1 MLFGLATILSAAA
14 LAAGPVEFTAADA
27 QTAYAEAVGLV
38 TNCTPRDAGTPG
50 GRRAAEWIC
59 AAARKAGANAQL
71 DSFVALSRS
80 SLVSFVNVI
89 AEFPGAEPSAPWIVL
104 ISHFDT
110 MPGIGNGFQGA
121 NDGAST
127 TGLLL
132 AFARSLSR
140 APRLKENVMLV
151 WTDAEECR
159 ISYSRHD
166 GFQGSRHVVEQFAVK
181 RRAVKAAIC
190 LDMLGDRNLHITV
203 PGNGTPALRALAVKA
218 AAKAGLPQMLS
229 LQDTM
234 VVGDDHSPFLE
245 AGCPAICLI
254 DFDYGTLPGLN
265 NYWHT
270 PLDTID
276 KISANSLYAAG
287 RITAELVNLLVH
299 PAAPKGP

>member
-1 MLFGLATILSAAA
+1 
-14 LAAGPVEFTAADA
+14 
-27 QTAYAEAVGLV
+27 V
-38 TNCTPRDAGTPG
+38 TNCTPRDAGTPA
-50 GRRAAEWIC
+50 GRRAADWIC
-59 AAARKAGANAQL
+59 AAARQAGAAARV
-71 DSFVALSRS
+71 DSFVALSRA
-80 SLVSFVNVI
+80 SLVSFANVV
-89 AEFPGAEPSAPWIVL
+89 AEFPGSDPAAPWIVL

-132 AFARSLSR
+132 AFTRSLSR
-140 APRLKENVMLV
+140 AGQLKENVMLA

-159 ISYSRHD
+159 VSYGRHD
-166 GFQGSRHVVEQFAVK
+166 GFQGSRRLVEQFAAK

-190 LDMLGDRNLHITV
+190 LDMLGDRSLHITV
-203 PGNGTPALRALAVKA
+203 PGNGTPALRKYAVKA
-218 AAKAGLPQMLS
+218 AEKAGVPQMLS
-229 LQDTM
+229 LRDAM
-234 VVGDDHSPFLE
+234 VVGDDHGPFLK
-245 AGCPAICLI
+245 AGCPVICLI

-276 KISANSLYAAG
+276 KISADSLYVAG

-299 PAAPKGP
+299 PVEKQMSKGGLK

>member
-1 MLFGLATILSAAA
+1 MLFGLATILPAAA

-71 DSFVALSRS
+71 DSLVALSRN
-80 SLVSFVNVI
+80 SLLSFVNVV

-159 ISYSRHD
+159 ISYGRHD
-166 GFQGSRHVVEQFAVK
+166 GFQGSRHLVERFAVK
-181 RRAVKAAIC
+181 RRAVKAAVC

-218 AAKAGLPQMLS
+218 DAKAGLPQMLS
-229 LQDTM
+229 LQDAM

-245 AGCPAICLI
+245 AGCPAICVI

>member
-1 MLFGLATILSAAA
+1 MERSCTSSNFLSAVLFGLATILSAAA

-110 MPGIGNGFQGA
+110 VPGIGNGFQGA

-159 ISYSRHD
+159 ISYGRHD

-190 LDMLGDRNLHITV
+190 LDMLGDRNCTS
-203 PGNGTPALRALAVKA
+203 PCREMALRRSGRTLRRRPRRPACRRCCRCRTRWWLA
-218 AAKAGLPQMLS
+218 
-229 LQDTM
+229 T
-234 VVGDDHSPFLE
+234 
-245 AGCPAICLI
+245 
-254 DFDYGTLPGLN
+254 
-265 NYWHT
+265 
-270 PLDTID
+270 TIV
-276 KISANSLYAAG
+276 
-287 RITAELVNLLVH
+287 RFWR
-299 PAAPKGP
+299 PAARPSASSTSTTALFRD